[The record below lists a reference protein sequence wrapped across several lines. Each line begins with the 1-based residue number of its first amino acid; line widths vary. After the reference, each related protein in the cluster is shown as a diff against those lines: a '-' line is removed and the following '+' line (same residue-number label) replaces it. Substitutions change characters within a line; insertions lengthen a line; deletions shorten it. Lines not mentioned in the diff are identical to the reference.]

1 MKHRVSFVLF
11 CLFAFRPAAW
21 ACEICEAQQPK
32 ILRGLTHGG
41 GPQGSF
47 DYIIVLATVAV
58 VLVALG
64 YSIKLIARPGER
76 EPSHIKRIV
85 LQEDYHGA

>member
-1 MKHRVSFVLF
+1 MKRIAFVLF
-11 CLFAFRPAAW
+11 CLVAFCRAAW

-58 VLVALG
+58 VVVALV
-64 YSIKLIARPGER
+64 YAIKFIVHPGES

-85 LQEDYHGA
+85 LQEDYHGT

>member
-1 MKHRVSFVLF
+1 MKRIAFVLF
-11 CLFAFRPAAW
+11 CLVAFCRAAW

-58 VLVALG
+58 VLVALV
-64 YSIKLIARPGER
+64 YAIKFIVHPGES

-85 LQEDYHGA
+85 LQEDYHGT

>member
-64 YSIKLIARPGER
+64 YSIKFIARPGER

>member
-1 MKHRVSFVLF
+1 MKRIAFVLF
-11 CLFAFRPAAW
+11 CLVTFCRAAW

-58 VLVALG
+58 VLVALV
-64 YSIKLIARPGER
+64 YAIKFIVHPGES

-85 LQEDYHGA
+85 LQEDYHGT

>member
-1 MKHRVSFVLF
+1 MKHRVLFVLF
-11 CLFAFRPAAW
+11 GLIAFRSAAR

-32 ILRGLTHGG
+32 ILRGLTHGA

-85 LQEDYHGA
+85 LQEDYHGT